1 MVTKRDTAQRIGFIG
16 LGHMGRLMVARLLA
30 AGYTLTVYD
39 RTPERTRSVAD
50 KGAAVAATPRQVAA
64 QCDVVMASLT
74 DDAAVQEVMLGA
86 DGVLAG
92 VRMDSLVIDLSS
104 VAPQTSRRVWAAAR
118 AKGVAM
124 LDAPVS
130 GSTPQAEQG
139 LLTIFVGGE
148 QTTFERCQPILA
160 VLGTTVW
167 YMGPSGAGTT
177 MKLVVNTLLGVE
189 MQAIAEAIALGQKAG
204 LEKGRLLDV
213 LEQTALIAPAH
224 KAKFANAR
232 REEYPV
238 TFALRLMHKDF
249 GLIQQ
254 EATSLAVPMPAT
266 AAAQQACTAEQAKNT
281 EEDYS
286 AVIRLMEEWA
296 GVTPRPV

>member
-1 MVTKRDTAQRIGFIG
+1 MAANAVARQRIGFIG
-16 LGHMGRLMVARLLA
+16 LGHMGRRMAARLID
-30 AGYTLTVYD
+30 AGYTVTVYD
-39 RTPERTRSVAD
+39 RTSEKTRPLAE
-50 KGAAVAATPRQVAA
+50 KGAAVAATPRQLAA
-64 QCDVVMASLT
+64 HCDVVILSVT
-74 DDAAVQEVMLGA
+74 DDTAVREVMLGA

-92 VRMDSLVIDLSS
+92 VREDSMVIDLSS
-104 VAPQTSRRVWAAAR
+104 VLPETSRRVCEAAR
-118 AKGVAM
+118 AKGVSM
-124 LDAPVS
+124 IDAPVS

-139 LLTIFVGGE
+139 VLTIFVGGE
-148 QTTFERCQPILA
+148 HKTFERCKPILE
-160 VLGTTVW
+160 VLGKTVW

-189 MQAIAEAIALGQKAG
+189 MQAIAEAIALGEKAG

-213 LEQTALIAPAH
+213 LEQTTLIAPAH

-254 EATSLAVPMPAT
+254 QATSLAVPMPAT
-266 AAAQQACTAEQAKNT
+266 AAAQQACVAEQARST